1 MILFKATY
9 ETIHITFITLHFRI
23 FFKQKAHTYL
33 SQMFAVPPT
42 VTNAAKVR
50 LTDESYFPVRLRD
63 QVPERQI
70 VKKTFVPANRLCY
83 VTIRAGV
90 IQ

>member
-1 MILFKATY
+1 M
-9 ETIHITFITLHFRI
+9 H
-23 FFKQKAHTYL
+23 HTYL
-33 SQMFAVPPT
+33 SQMFAMLYP
-42 VTNAAKVR
+42 VTNVSIVR
-50 LTDESYFPVRLRD
+50 LTDESYFLVRLRD

-83 VTIRAGV
+83 VTNRVGE